1 MGVSD
6 CFVMFPLRFH
16 WFLVLCRS
24 LKNGVRKSR
33 NQWNSKETRKNVK
46 KLVLPAVQFHWSSF
60 GIPLGFLWILDF
72 RRPLTKESANVSF
85 EQKKF
90 FGSKIQ
96 GYKQQKLILGFPGFD
111 QLEPYQS
118 WGEVSDGPIRKQ

>member
-1 MGVSD
+1 MYGNQETIGAQKKPEKTYKNEFYPQFSSIGV
-6 CFVMFPLRFH
+6 PLCS
-16 WFLVLCRS
+16 V
-24 LKNGVRKSR
+24 
-33 NQWNSKETRKNVK
+33 
-46 KLVLPAVQFHWSSF
+46 
-60 GIPLGFLWILDF
+60 PLGFLWILDF